1 MACRDETRALCCG
14 GTESQPL
21 DSQGSPSKAFFK
33 KKLLNYLMCNARHCG
48 ESQEWLHKVAN

>member
-21 DSQGSPSKAFFK
+21 DSQGSPSKAFLK
-33 KKLLNYLMCNARHCG
+33 KKIIKLPNVQCQTLWG
-48 ESQEWLHKVAN
+48 ESRMVT